1 MNVFEPEQNTLCI
14 KWNEVL
20 LNELSTNA
28 ALYLIFGSIA
38 IVFGSF
44 IVVWIIGRVIQR
56 VALRAGVNK
65 GAARTIRDVMF
76 LIWLVTA
83 ISGVATFTGLASEFT
98 ALTISGIGGLTI
110 SLALQNTIQ
119 NIISGFLLFSDGAI
133 RVDDVIACSG
143 TKGTVVRMAL
153 RNTWIRTDDGKIAI
167 IGNTTLTSGP
177 LTNYS
182 ATERLNKR
190 ITD

>member
-1 MNVFEPEQNTLCI
+1 MNAFEPEQNTLCL

-20 LNELSTNA
+20 IFELSTNA
-28 ALYLIFGSIA
+28 ALYLILGSLTIA
-38 IVFGSF
+38 FGSF
-44 IVVWIIGRVIQR
+44 VILWVVSRVIQG
-56 VALRAGVNK
+56 VVLRAGVNK
-65 GAARTIRDVMF
+65 GAARTVRDVMF

-83 ISGVATFTGLASEFT
+83 VSGVATFTGLASEFT

-119 NIISGFLLFSDGAI
+119 NIISGFLLFRDGAI
-133 RVDDVIACSG
+133 RVDDEISCGG
-143 TKGTVVRMAL
+143 TKGKVVRMAL

-182 ATERLNKR
+182 ATERLNKK
-190 ITD
+190 ITT